1 MDGLGKRPTHLWIV
15 GITSALWNM
24 IGAYDFTMTQL
35 SPNTHLAAYTASQR
49 AWLDGS
55 PMLMELGWGLGTL
68 GALAGS
74 LLLLA
79 RSRYALAA
87 FAASLVGLLIVT
99 LYTYGPYPPPPE
111 IQGGTAVAFNL
122 VIWAVAIALFLYA
135 RRMQAKGV
143 LR

>member
-1 MDGLGKRPTHLWIV
+1 MEGSRKRPAHLWIV
-15 GITSALWNM
+15 GVVSALWNM
-24 IGAYDFTMTQL
+24 IGAYDFTMTQA
-35 SPNTHLAAYTASQR
+35 SPDTHLAAYTASQR
-49 AWLDGS
+49 AWIDGF
-55 PMLMELGWGLGTL
+55 PILMEVGWGLGTV

-74 LLLLA
+74 LLLIA

-111 IQGGTAVAFNL
+111 MQGGAAVALNL